1 MKVVIVGGGFGG
13 LAVARGLKKAPVEVT
28 LVDRRNFHLF
38 QPLLYQVATGG
49 LSPANIAAP
58 LRSILRGQ
66 KNARVLLGEAIGVDV
81 EGRRLLLADG
91 AALDYD
97 VLVLATGSRHHYF
110 GHPEWETVAPGLKT
124 IEDALEMRRRL
135 LLAFETAERL
145 GPGEASMPWMTFV
158 VVGGGPT
165 GVELAGA
172 IAEMAHHTL
181 APEFASI
188 RPAEARVVLLEAVDR
203 VLPAYPSGLSE
214 KALRALEELGVEV
227 RTGVTVE
234 GIDEDGV
241 AVKPHPPTPSPTSER
256 GSKTERE
263 SDVETGS
270 ETEGEQTERIEAK
283 TVLWA
288 AGVVATP
295 PGAGMAESL
304 GIETDRAGR
313 AKVNTDLSVP
323 GHPEVFVIGDL
334 ALVEQDGK
342 QVPAVAPTAL
352 QQGGLVA
359 RAIRARIEGKD
370 AGAFRYRS
378 LGMLATIGRSRAVAD
393 FGLVKLWGFPA
404 WATWLFVHILN
415 LARFENRLLVL
426 VQWGW
431 AYWTRGRSARLI
443 TGRTPPP
450 APPR

>member
-13 LAVARGLKKAPVEVT
+13 LAMARGMRKAPVDVT

-66 KNARVLLGEAIGVDV
+66 KNARVLLGEATGIDV
-81 EGRRLLLADG
+81 EGRRLLLEDG
-91 AALDYD
+91 TALDYD

-110 GHPEWETVAPGLKT
+110 GHPEWERVAPGLKT
-124 IEDALEMRRRL
+124 IEDALEIRRRL

-145 GPGEASMPWMTFV
+145 GTGEASKSWMTFV

-188 RPAEARVVLLEAVDR
+188 HAADARVVLLEAVDR
-203 VLPAYPSGLSE
+203 VLPPYPRSLSE
-214 KALRALEELGVEV
+214 KARRALEELGVEV

-234 GIDEDGV
+234 AVDEDGV
-241 AVKPHPPTPSPTSER
+241 TVSA
-256 GSKTERE
+256 RE
-263 SDVETGS
+263 A
-270 ETEGEQTERIEAK
+270 TERIEAK

-295 PGAGMAESL
+295 PVGSMAESL
-304 GIETDRAGR
+304 DIETDRAGR
-313 AKVNTDLSVP
+313 ARVNADLSVP

-334 ALVEQDGK
+334 ALVEQGGK
-342 QVPAVAPTAL
+342 PVPAVAPVAL
-352 QQGGLVA
+352 QQGGFVA
-359 RAIRARIEGKD
+359 KAIRARIEGKG
-370 AGAFRYRS
+370 AGTFRYRS

-393 FGLVKLWGFPA
+393 FGLLKLWGFPA
-404 WATWLFVHILN
+404 WAAWLLVHIMN

-431 AYWTRGRSARLI
+431 SYWTRGRSARLI
-443 TGRTPPP
+443 TGTSPLPP
-450 APPR
+450 APSPKGRGGG

>member
-13 LAVARGLKKAPVEVT
+13 LAVARGLKDAPVEVT

-66 KNARVLLGEAIGVDV
+66 KNVQVLLAEATGVDAANK
-81 EGRRLLLADG
+81 RLLLNG
-91 AALDYD
+91 GALDYD

-110 GHPEWETVAPGLKT
+110 GHPEWEAHAPGLKT
-124 IEDALEMRRRL
+124 IEDALEIRRRL

-145 GPGEASMPWMTFV
+145 GTGEASEPWMTFV

-172 IAEMAHHTL
+172 IAEMARHTL
-181 APEFASI
+181 APEFTSI
-188 RPAEARVVLLEAVDR
+188 RPADARVILLEALDR
-203 VLPAYPSGLSE
+203 VLPPYPPSLSE
-214 KALRALEELGVEV
+214 AARRSLQELGVEV
-227 RTGVTVE
+227 RTGVAVE

-241 AVKPHPPTPSPTSER
+241 TVS
-256 GSKTERE
+256 
-263 SDVETGS
+263 TGKA
-270 ETEGEQTERIEAK
+270 TERIASR

-295 PGAGMAESL
+295 PGAALSALLGAEA
-304 GIETDRAGR
+304 DRAGR
-313 AKVNTDLSVP
+313 ALVQPDLTVT

-334 ALVEQDGK
+334 ASVEQGGK
-342 QVPAVAPTAL
+342 ALPAVAPVAM
-352 QQGGLVA
+352 QEGDFIA
-359 RAIRARIEGKD
+359 RAIRRRIEGKP
-370 AGAFRYRS
+370 AGRFQYRS

-393 FGLVKLWGFPA
+393 FGVFRLSGFPA
-404 WATWLFVHILN
+404 WAAWLGVHILK

-431 AYWTRGRSARLI
+431 NYWTRNRSARLI
-443 TGRTPPP
+443 TGRDSSQDPPT
-450 APPR
+450 